1 MAIYHNGSGELCS
14 SSWLDDKGHC
24 ALHGL
29 PAVSPVPLVEPPRAA
44 IFRDDAHAVYA
55 GSLDVLVRKHE
66 DYGPDNIARAPGG
79 PLMGLAVRLHDKVAR
94 LAHLLENGATPENES
109 LADTFLDITNYGAI
123 GQMVL
128 GGTWPG
134 VTGTKSAGVEK

>member
-1 MAIYHNGSGELCS
+1 MSDRYAPDPVQYSDVPQWERDL
-14 SSWLDDKGHC
+14 L
-24 ALHGL
+24 
-29 PAVSPVPLVEPPRAA
+29 SPEGDSFSDEAQLVYEES
-44 IFRDDAHAVYA
+44 HE
-55 GSLDVLVRKHE
+55 VLIRKHQ

>member
-1 MAIYHNGSGELCS
+1 MTDT
-14 SSWLDDKGHC
+14 DDSTRIE
-24 ALHGL
+24 
-29 PAVSPVPLVEPPRAA
+29 PERVEPTRWEEVEWLSQTEPVFFSDNDRFSAQA
-44 IFRDDAHAVYA
+44 SQVFVD
-55 GSLDVLVRKHE
+55 SLELLLQKHR
-66 DYGPDNIARAPGG
+66 DYGPENIARAPGG

-134 VTGTKSAGVEK
+134 VPGTKSAGVEK

>member
-1 MAIYHNGSGELCS
+1 MSDQCT
-14 SSWLDDKGHC
+14 C
-24 ALHGL
+24 
-29 PAVSPVPLVEPPRAA
+29 
-44 IFRDDAHAVYA
+44 VYA
-55 GSLDVLVRKHE
+55 LNLKTGEKRRCAPEPDCPVDHRSAAPEGNSFADEAQLVYEDSYAVLLDKHR

-128 GGTWPG
+128 DGTWPG
-134 VTGTKSAGVEK
+134 VTGAKSAGVEK